1 MPNFCPNCGAGLQYP
16 EAEICPSC
24 GVRIRDPPGPKEE
37 KSPGLAAV
45 LSLLFGGSGQVYNG
59 DLAKGLAILL
69 GQFFGTLFFIIP
81 GIIIWVF
88 AIYDAYS
95 TSKQMNLGKIPFAKA
110 TQEDVIIYIVA
121 LVGVIIVTVLAIFFV
136 LLFMFAPVVSSP
148 DYQHSVSGYQQ
159 STPGYHQ
166 FSNPGFET
174 GNLAGWKSGSK
185 VSVLGD
191 RSHGGTYS
199 CHFDMSGT
207 QASDYISQTVDL
219 TNAESITFWG
229 MGESNTWP
237 FYLYIDGKPVQTS
250 NAVSNTWT
258 RHTLPVSG
266 YPGVHT
272 VAVKWNGGPG
282 MYGADIDDF
291 SISYV

>member
-1 MPNFCPNCGAGLQYP
+1 MPNFCPNCGARLEYP

-24 GVRIRDPPGPKEE
+24 GVRIKDPPRPKEE

-45 LSLLFGGSGQVYNG
+45 LSFLFGGSGQVYNG

-69 GQFFGTLFFIIP
+69 GQFFGTLFFLVP

-95 TSKQMNLGKIPFAKA
+95 TSKQMNRGEIPFAKP
-110 TQEDVIIYIVA
+110 TQRDVIIYLVA
-121 LVGVIIVTVLAIFFV
+121 LIGVIIVVVLAILV
-136 LLFMFAPVVSSP
+136 ALSLFLSAPVVSTQ
-148 DYQHSVSGYQQ
+148 DYPQ
-159 STPGYHQ
+159 SASGYHQ
-166 FSNPGFET
+166 FTNPGFET
-174 GNLAGWKSGSK
+174 GTLAGWKTGSK

-191 RSHGGTYS
+191 RRHGGTYS

-207 QASDYISQTVDL
+207 PSSDYISQNVDL
-219 TNAESITFWG
+219 TDAESITFWG
-229 MGESNTWP
+229 TGESNTWP
-237 FYLYIDGKPVQTS
+237 FSIYIDGKLIQTS

-258 RHTLPVSG
+258 KHTIPVSG
-266 YPGVHT
+266 YPGVHA
-272 VAVKWNGGPG
+272 VSVKWNGGPG

-291 SISYV
+291 SISYG

>member
-24 GVRIRDPPGPKEE
+24 GVRIRDPPRPKEE
-37 KSPGLAAV
+37 KSPGMAAV
-45 LSLLFGGSGQVYNG
+45 LSFLFGGSGQVYNG

-95 TSKQMNLGKIPFAKA
+95 TSKRMNLGEIPFAKA

-121 LVGVIIVTVLAIFFV
+121 LIGVIIVTVLAIFFV
-136 LLFMFAPVVSSP
+136 LSLFLFAPVISAA
-148 DYQHSVSGYQQ
+148 DYPHSVQGYQQ

-174 GNLAGWKSGSK
+174 GNLAGWKAGSK
-185 VSVLGD
+185 VSVLG
-191 RSHGGTYS
+191 RP
-199 CHFDMSGT
+199 
-207 QASDYISQTVDL
+207 
-219 TNAESITFWG
+219 ESWRDILLSFR
-229 MGESNTWP
+229 
-237 FYLYIDGKPVQTS
+237 YV
-250 NAVSNTWT
+250 
-258 RHTLPVSG
+258 R
-266 YPGVHT
+266 YPGL
-272 VAVKWNGGPG
+272 
-282 MYGADIDDF
+282 
-291 SISYV
+291 